1 MPNQTLSRRV
11 KHCQPCLTLCLPLA
25 GALLQF
31 GRLYGMD
38 FAVQRKEA
46 KIVKSIPFSSSLKRM
61 STVIDQ
67 PFPKSDLPY
76 TFHTKGAAEI
86 VLDMCSHVVLPTGEV
101 TVMTAEHKAHFT
113 DLLTSLSD
121 QALRAICLAAKP
133 VSDPEVDVTE
143 SESPDMICLGMV
155 GIQDP
160 LRPGIAD
167 AVTACENAGV
177 TVRMVTGDSLAI
189 AKSIAKECGIY
200 KVQGGPGQGRGGAG
214 RGRTGQGRTG
224 QDRVAHGLGNNMKYH
239 LPLASAH

>member
-1 MPNQTLSRRV
+1 MAWTL
-11 KHCQPCLTLCLPLA
+11 
-25 GALLQF
+25 LLNVRKP
-31 GRLYGMD
+31 RL
-38 FAVQRKEA
+38 
-46 KIVKSIPFSSSLKRM
+46 SSLSPSAPA
-61 STVIDQ
+61 STIIDQ

-86 VLDMCSHVVLPTGEV
+86 VLDMCSHLVLPSGEV
-101 TVMTAEHKAHFT
+101 TEMTPEHKAHFT
-113 DLLTSLSD
+113 KLLTSLSD

-143 SESPDMICLGMV
+143 AEEPGMICLGMV

-167 AVTACENAGV
+167 AVAACGNAGV

-200 KVQGGPGQGRGGAG
+200 KVGRHEAG
-214 RGRTGQGRTG
+214 TTSLAWFDQI
-224 QDRVAHGLGNNMKYH
+224 GLH
-239 LPLASAH
+239 LLALYQT